1 MRPSLSFRSP
11 LRSPLRL
18 LLALCLLYWLSACST
33 LDRGTPPALERQA
46 SWVVLPFANHTETP
60 LAGNRAEAIAQALLH
75 TQGVGTVRRA
85 PTNTQ
90 QEALFN
96 AGDSNR
102 MDEALAWA
110 REQGVRYALAGAVEE
125 WRYKV
130 GVDGEPAAGVTLQI
144 LDVASGDVLW
154 SGTGGQS
161 GWSREAL
168 SAVAQK
174 LIRKLLQ
181 AGLAGAR

>member
-1 MRPSLSFRSP
+1 MQPSLSFRSP
-11 LRSPLRL
+11 LRLML
-18 LLALCLLYWLSACST
+18 VLYLLYWLSACST
-33 LDRGTPPALERQA
+33 LDRGTPPSLERQA

-60 LAGNRAEAIAQALLH
+60 LAGHRAEAIAQALLH

>member
-11 LRSPLRL
+11 LRLML
-18 LLALCLLYWLSACST
+18 VLCLLYWLSACST
-33 LDRGTPPALERQA
+33 LDRGAPPSLERQA

-60 LAGNRAEAIAQALLH
+60 LAGHRAEAIAQALLH
-75 TQGVGTVRRA
+75 TQGVGTVRRV

>member
-11 LRSPLRL
+11 LRLML
-18 LLALCLLYWLSACST
+18 VLFLLYWLSACST
-33 LDRGTPPALERQA
+33 LDRGTPPSLERQA

-60 LAGNRAEAIAQALLH
+60 LAGHRAEAIAQALLH
-75 TQGVGTVRRA
+75 TQGVGTVRRV

>member
-1 MRPSLSFRSP
+1 
-11 LRSPLRL
+11 LRL

-60 LAGNRAEAIAQALLH
+60 LAGHRAEAIAQALLH
-75 TQGVGTVRRA
+75 TQGVGTVRRV